1 MINLAYK
8 DITHS
13 FVKFIVTAMG
23 VGMLLGIVLIMMGVY
38 RGMVTDAQVMLDDIG
53 ADLWIVQEDTLGPF
67 AESSRIHED
76 LKNTLRVNPDID
88 KSAALAFLNLQ
99 VKTPE
104 GVMRRVYSVGYDPHG
119 DISAINPKRLV
130 NGRALEKSHYEIVV
144 SKKLGFSLNDK
155 IKLGRNIYTVVGIT
169 EGAVSSG
176 GDPVIYVSLKDAQE
190 LQFLYSNARIRNDR
204 ARGMKVDADNHL
216 VNAVVA
222 TLKGGSDPDDVAKT
236 IRRWKH
242 LSVYTAEQQR
252 NILTKN
258 VIETASKQI
267 GMFTVILVGVSSIII
282 ALIIYTMTL
291 EKIKEISIMKLVGLP
306 NFMITKMIMQETLTL
321 GVLAFIFGNLFA
333 HAIWDKFPKRV
344 MLQIPDAWA
353 LFGIVIVASILA
365 SLFGVYKAIKADPR
379 AAIGG

>member
-38 RGMVTDAQVMLDDIG
+38 RGMVTDAQVMLSDIG

-88 KSAALAFLNLQ
+88 KSVALTFLNLQ
-99 VKTPE
+99 VKTPG
-104 GVMRRVYSVGYDPHG
+104 GVMRRVYSVGYDPYG
-119 DISAINPKRLV
+119 DISVINPKRLV
-130 NGRALEKSHYEIVV
+130 EGRALEKSHYETLV
-144 SKKLGFSLNDK
+144 SRKLGFSLNDK

-216 VNAVVA
+216 INAVVA

-252 NILTKN
+252 NILTRN

-321 GVLAFIFGNLFA
+321 GVLAFIFSNLFA

-344 MLQIPDAWA
+344 VLQIPDAWA
-353 LFGIVIVASILA
+353 LFCIVIVASVLA